1 MEETKP
7 LSGLQDNVQAEP
19 KYVRTFTDDEA
30 ADINTITL
38 LRIYDML
45 GAILTQQDAILKKL
59 SGAENNN
66 QDLADFVLDEH
77 TNGKLVGPFPALNI

>member
-1 MEETKP
+1 MEEAKP
-7 LSGLQDNVQAEP
+7 LSGLQDNVQNEP

-45 GAILTQQDAILKKL
+45 GAILTQQDAILKKMFNTES
-59 SGAENNN
+59 SGL
-66 QDLADFVLDEH
+66 DLADFILDEH
-77 TNGKLVGPFPALNI
+77 TNGKLVGPYPALDI